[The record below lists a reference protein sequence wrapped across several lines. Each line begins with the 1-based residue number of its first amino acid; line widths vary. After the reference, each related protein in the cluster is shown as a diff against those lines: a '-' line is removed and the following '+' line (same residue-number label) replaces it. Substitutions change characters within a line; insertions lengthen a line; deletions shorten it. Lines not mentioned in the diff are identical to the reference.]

1 MYSKSQI
8 LNMDRDHKYASSSWI
23 KNKEMLDEKP
33 LYKLYATNKASISSG
48 REYIALPANMIL
60 TNAEY
65 LKYDIMK

>member
-23 KNKEMLDEKP
+23 KNKETLDNNT
-33 LYKLYATNKASISSG
+33 LYTLYATNKASISSG
-48 REYIALPANMIL
+48 RSYIALPSKMIL
-60 TNAEY
+60 TSADY